1 MALST
6 EQLAQAKAEATQI
19 LEYSIYTLAFTL
31 GIEDEDLEPD
41 MENPITDIILSENS
55 ALSAQ
60 YDAYECL
67 KLQLAALVRLQ
78 S

>member
-6 EQLAQAKAEATQI
+6 EQLAKAKAEAIQI

-31 GIEDEDLEPD
+31 GIEDEDLD
-41 MENPITDIILSENS
+41 SDLENPIDMSLAQNS
-55 ALSAQ
+55 ALAAQ
-60 YDAYECL
+60 HDAYECL
-67 KLQLAALVRLQ
+67 KMQLAALARLQ